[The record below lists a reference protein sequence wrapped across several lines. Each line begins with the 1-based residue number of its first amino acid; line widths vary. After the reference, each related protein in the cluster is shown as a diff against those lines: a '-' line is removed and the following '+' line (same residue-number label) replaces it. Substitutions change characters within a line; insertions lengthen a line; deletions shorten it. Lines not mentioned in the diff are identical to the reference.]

1 MKVMRVTIN
10 GKVTVEAINSILDE
24 QKEKTKLIDEYCKKQ
39 KIDSLYYKDAE
50 LEYEYTKTQ
59 TPTRTPGNKREVEKR
74 WTKEKQD

>member
-1 MKVMRVTIN
+1 MRVTIN

-50 LEYEYTKTQ
+50 LEYEYNKYPTQ
-59 TPTRTPGNKREVEKR
+59 RPNKKVETR
-74 WTKEKQD
+74 WTKEKQE